1 VSQTATTNGTPLLE
15 VQNVSR
21 YFGSVIALK
30 DISMSVHAGEV
41 MCLLGDNG
49 AGKSTLIKIFSGVY
63 PPSEGRYLVE
73 GNEVHFSSPREALA
87 AGIATV
93 YQDLAMIPLMSI
105 SRNFFLGSEPTTGW
119 GPFPRFD
126 VEAADRISRDELRK
140 MGIRRPPSVSRKP
153 GWCCVTSRRPGHA
166 VSASSSSAT
175 MFITPTRS
183 ATGLRCST
191 GDARTALLP
200 RARSVVK
207 RWCG

>member
-1 VSQTATTNGTPLLE
+1 MSEISTANGTPLLE
-15 VQNVSR
+15 VENVSR

-30 DISMSVHAGEV
+30 DITMSVHAGEV

-73 GNEVHFSSPREALA
+73 GKEVHFGSPREALA

-119 GPFPRFD
+119 GPFRRFD

-140 MGIRRPPSVSRKP
+140 MGIHVRDTGQAVGSSR
-153 GWCCVTSRRPGHA
+153 
-166 VSASSSSAT
+166 
-175 MFITPTRS
+175 I
-183 ATGLRCST
+183 ST
-191 GDARTALLP
+191 LAP
-200 RARSVVK
+200 K
-207 RWCG
+207 